1 MQNKKTILLT
11 GCLGTLGMPLWGALR
26 EKGYK
31 VFGCDL
37 VHNSDSEYFRC
48 DVGNYREL
56 AEIFK
61 NQKFD
66 YVYHLAAEFG
76 RQNGEDYFEKVW
88 ETNVIGLKNIIQLQK
103 EERFKLIFTSSS
115 GIYGEAKTDL
125 QEADIIICSEVL
137 EHVPDPFKF
146 LLSLKNYLKKEGM
159 IILTTPN
166 GYGWFELEKF
176 VYEKFGLKILFKL
189 VSRLIRV
196 RKIIHTKQFLPLTTL
211 NEKDKHLQRFTYK
224 RLKLLFNQA
233 NLKIVRESRAG
244 LFGGQIS
251 EILFGRFTPLLKLNN
266 WLGAKLPIQL
276 SIDWYFIL
284 KSLN

>member
-1 MQNKKTILLT
+1 MKNIGFPFDFEDVYSHGKRLHFIKKAIEDYCRQSKKKENEIFIL
-11 GCLGTLGMPLWGALR
+11 
-26 EKGYK
+26 
-31 VFGCDL
+31 
-37 VHNSDSEYFRC
+37 
-48 DVGNYREL
+48 DVGC
-56 AEIFK
+56 
-61 NQKFD
+61 
-66 YVYHLAAEFG
+66 G
-76 RQNGEDYFEKVW
+76 TG
-88 ETNVIGLKNIIQLQK
+88 IGITFPIASLGYNILGID
-103 EERFKLIFTSSS
+103 IDSSS
-115 GIYGEAKTDL
+115 IKEANKINIYSNASFASGFIEDKTDL

-233 NLKIVRESRAG
+233 NLKIVKESRAG

-251 EILFGRFTPLLKLNN
+251 GILFRRFTPLLKLNN

-276 SIDWYFIL
+276 SIDWYFVL

>member
-1 MQNKKTILLT
+1 M
-11 GCLGTLGMPLWGALR
+11 
-26 EKGYK
+26 
-31 VFGCDL
+31 FGCDL

-233 NLKIVRESRAG
+233 NLKIVKESRAG

-251 EILFGRFTPLLKLNN
+251 GILFRRFTPLLKLNN

-276 SIDWYFIL
+276 SIDWYFVL